1 MNLTK
6 NIKKL
11 EKLTLVTNRQVFTV
25 TTTEV
30 FMLKTD
36 RITIIESV

>member
-6 NIKKL
+6 NIIKL
-11 EKLTLVTNRQVFTV
+11 EKLTLVTNRQGFTV